1 MTSPT
6 VATPRRGDAR
16 TPRSVVRG
24 GGRYEGGS
32 SRLRAATP
40 LRALLNRVFPDH
52 WSFLFGEVTL
62 YSFIVLLLTGLFL
75 TVFFEPSMKEV
86 VYDGSYEPLRGMN
99 VSAAFA
105 STMDISFDVRG
116 GLVIR
121 QMHHWAALLFMAS
134 IVGLILRVFFT
145 GAFRKPRRAGW
156 IVALLLFWTGC
167 LAGFTGYTLPDDAL
181 SGTSLRIASGV
192 MLSIPVVGSWLTT
205 SVFNGEFPGDVIIG
219 RLNIVHTLLVP
230 AILVA
235 LFAVQVGLVFRRTP
249 MQWPGS
255 GRTNANVVGERLFPR
270 YVLKR
275 AGFFCLV
282 FGVIALLGGL
292 LQISPIWLAGP
303 SRSAVVGA
311 GSGPDW
317 YLMFLDGASR
327 LMPGWELNIPIG
339 GGYTIPPM
347 FWATVVLPGVLF
359 VLSMGYP
366 IVEARL
372 NADTQDHHLLQRP
385 RDVPAR
391 TGLGAMATV
400 FYVVL
405 TAAGAS
411 DVIAAA
417 LNISANAMTWA
428 GRVGLLIL
436 PPLAYYIAYRMCLGL
451 QQHDRQVLARGV
463 ETGIIRRLPDG
474 RFIEVHQPLSATDDA
489 GRGDLEYAGWVVPK
503 KMNRLGALAP
513 AVKGFFWPVE
523 IPTEVR
529 ASAGRSLAKSGTRGV
544 VNPGYP
550 EEGTRD
556 ADARTTDEMTNQPS

>member
-1 MTSPT
+1 MS
-6 VATPRRGDAR
+6 RRTIDLPAPSDTGEG
-16 TPRSVVRG
+16 RSH
-24 GGRYEGGS
+24 
-32 SRLRAATP
+32 RAATP

-52 WSFLFGEVTL
+52 WSFLIGEVAL
-62 YSFIVLLLTGLFL
+62 CSFLVLLLTGLFL
-75 TVFFEPSMKEV
+75 TLFFEPSMREV

-134 IVGLILRVFFT
+134 VVGLILRVFFT
-145 GAFRKPRRAGW
+145 GAFRKPRRASW
-156 IVALLLFWTGC
+156 TVALLLFWTGC

-192 MLSIPVVGSWLTT
+192 LLSIPVVGSWLTT
-205 SVFNGEFPGDVIIG
+205 LIFNGEMPGDVIIG
-219 RLNIVHTLLVP
+219 RLYIVHVLLVP

-235 LFAVQVGLVFRRTP
+235 LIAVQVGLVFRQKP
-249 MQWPGS
+249 MQWPS
-255 GRTNANVVGERLFPR
+255 PGRTNFNVVGERLFPR

-282 FGVIALLGGL
+282 FGVLALLGGL
-292 LQISPIWLAGP
+292 LQISPIWLYGP
-303 SRSAVVGA
+303 SMSAVVGA

-327 LMPGWELNIPIG
+327 LMPAWEIDIPIG
-339 GGYTIPPM
+339 EGYAIPATFWPM
-347 FWATVVLPGVLF
+347 VVLPGVLF
-359 VLSMGYP
+359 VSSMAYP
-366 IVEARL
+366 FIEARL
-372 NADTQDHHLLQRP
+372 NGDAQDHHLLQRP

-400 FYVVL
+400 FYLVL
-405 TAAGAS
+405 TAASAS
-411 DVIAAA
+411 DVIAASFD
-417 LNISANAMTWA
+417 ISVNAMTGA
-428 GRVGLLIL
+428 GRIGLLIL
-436 PPLAYYIAYRMCLGL
+436 PPLAYYVAYRICLGL

-474 RFIEVHQPLSATDDA
+474 RFIEVHQPLGATDGA
-489 GRGDLEYAGWVVPK
+489 GRDDLAYAGWAVPK

-513 AVKGFFWPVE
+513 AVKGFFRPIQGATEARASIGVLDSE
-523 IPTEVR
+523 RTNARRGEPRVLPPCDEGGGRPRMRPDDQPTE
-529 ASAGRSLAKSGTRGV
+529 LTR
-544 VNPGYP
+544 
-550 EEGTRD
+550 
-556 ADARTTDEMTNQPS
+556 